1 MVYSVA
7 APQLA
12 GGVCRLLRGRLP
24 AGLPGDGLLRPQV
37 QETASQPGSPAQSG
51 EGRAGGDSLVNIITW
66 RYSPY
71 QLRNERC
78 KNFCLVTSLHQL
90 AFTFEL
96 NICNQNCLKYSFKRW

>member
-12 GGVCRLLRGRLP
+12 GGVRRLLRGRLP

-51 EGRAGGDSLVNIITW
+51 EGRAAGCDSLVNIMEK
-66 RYSPY
+66 
-71 QLRNERC
+71 L
-78 KNFCLVTSLHQL
+78 SLSV
-90 AFTFEL
+90 EE
-96 NICNQNCLKYSFKRW
+96 